1 VAEILFMVRS
11 DCLGGGGCFGGL
23 FGETV
28 FKFAELIGYYCVQAF
43 R

>member
-1 VAEILFMVRS
+1 VAEILFVVGR

-28 FKFAELIGYYCVQAF
+28 FKFAELA
-43 R
+43 